1 MDSAMPSTSTLT
13 NPVARLDLDKA
24 VEVAQLASVLDLPC
38 RERDRL
44 GHDIPDLTIVIP
56 MFRESARIAKSVAL
70 LAASPLNR
78 NGVRFLFVD
87 DGSRDSTPTATF
99 AAIEHYGL
107 NDSTV
112 LCLPENVGKGGA
124 LRAGFKAARGRYL
137 AFLDADLSLDPAE
150 VSRAFARMQLSDVDI
165 LVGERM
171 VDERE
176 QPKLRRVA
184 SRIFR
189 TLAASIVDTGVV
201 DPQCAM
207 KIFRTSVAKDMFAS
221 LQTDGYA
228 FDVEILGRAQ
238 QAGLR
243 VEELPVA
250 WHHQE
255 GSKVDPLRDGLRM
268 LGELLRIRSALR
280 LT

>member
-1 MDSAMPSTSTLT
+1 MPSTSTLPT
-13 NPVARLDLDKA
+13 PVALRD
-24 VEVAQLASVLDLPC
+24 VEPGVGVAQLAGRADLPC

-44 GHDIPDLTIVIP
+44 GYDIPDLTIVIP
-56 MFRESARIAKSVAL
+56 MFRESARIAKSVAS

-78 NGVRFLFVD
+78 EGVRFLFVD
-87 DGSRDSTPTATF
+87 DGSRDSTPAATF
-99 AAIEHYGL
+99 SAIEHYGL
-107 NDSTV
+107 QDATV
-112 LCLPENVGKGGA
+112 LCLHENVGKGGA

-150 VSRAFARMQLSDVDI
+150 VSRAFARMQVTDVDV
-165 LVGERM
+165 LAGERI

-176 QPKLRRVA
+176 QPKLRRLA

-207 KIFRTSVAKDMFAS
+207 KIFRVSAAKELFAR
-221 LQTDGYA
+221 LDTDGYA
-228 FDVEILGRAQ
+228 FDVEILGRARK
-238 QAGLR
+238 AGLR

-255 GSKVDPLRDGLRM
+255 GSNVDPLRDGLRM
-268 LGELLRIRSALR
+268 LGELRRIRSSLR
-280 LT
+280 VN

>member
-1 MDSAMPSTSTLT
+1 MDSAMPITSTLT
-13 NPVARLDLDKA
+13 NPVALLDLASDVDAAELAVRLD
-24 VEVAQLASVLDLPC
+24 VPC
-38 RERDRL
+38 RGRDRL

-78 NGVRFLFVD
+78 DGVRFLFVD
-87 DGSRDSTPTATF
+87 DGSRDSTPTTTF
-99 AAIEHYGL
+99 AAIEHFGL
-107 NDSTV
+107 HDATV
-112 LCLPENVGKGGA
+112 LCLHENVGKGGA

-150 VSRAFARMQLSDVDI
+150 VSRAFARMQLSDVDV
-165 LVGERM
+165 LVGERI

-176 QPKLRRVA
+176 QPKFRRFA
-184 SRIFR
+184 SRVFR

-207 KIFRTSVAKDMFAS
+207 KIFRVSAAKELFTRLD
-221 LQTDGYA
+221 TDGYA
-228 FDVEILGRAQ
+228 FDVEILGRARQ
-238 QAGLR
+238 RGLR
-243 VEELPVA
+243 VEQLPIA
-250 WHHQE
+250 WHHQD

-268 LGELLRIRSALR
+268 LGELVRIRATLR
-280 LT
+280 AN